1 MDVTLDSS
9 FTNVETSS
17 SSSSAGLISSFE
29 HEQPRVRFKIRG
41 KRGKMLNSL
50 SLYRNVYRIGSQEN
64 LVDLRLKSRGVRPL
78 HAILIVERDSVMLM
92 PFEHAPIMIPDADMN
107 MIPIDHD
114 HPVHLHHGQSFD
126 IVGVRFTMEEIRP
139 GDPDIHIPPGVVPI
153 EDLPTRFP
161 DPPMSG
167 RSSPARNRTPRK
179 MPVSSLGTPGRR
191 FTSQTS
197 IASLGGASTE
207 EFTGHEDLQ
216 PLDSTPQPARK
227 RTRYSSSAP
236 DLTDS

>member
-9 FTNVETSS
+9 FSNVETSS
-17 SSSSAGLISSFE
+17 SSSSAGLTSSFE
-29 HEQPRVRFKIRG
+29 HEQPRVRLKIRG
-41 KRGKMLNSL
+41 KSGKVLNSVCL
-50 SLYRNVYRIGSQEN
+50 FRNVYRIGSQEN

-78 HAILIVERDSVMLM
+78 HAILIVERDGVMLM
-92 PFEHAPIMIPDADMN
+92 PFEHAPITIPDAYMN

-126 IVGVRFTMEEIRP
+126 IVGVRFTMEDIRP
-139 GDPDIHIPPGVVPI
+139 GDSDVHVPPGVVPI

-179 MPVSSLGTPGRR
+179 MAISSHGTPGRR

-197 IASLGGASTE
+197 IASLGGAPSE
-207 EFTGHEDLQ
+207 DFAGHEDLQ
-216 PLDSTPQPARK
+216 PLDSTPSPSKK
-227 RTRYSSSAP
+227 RPRSSAP
-236 DLTDS
+236 EDC